1 MIEGFIFM
9 HLDKCQPRYCSW
21 CCPSFAGQAESLP
34 LEAIWWLKWVSG
46 EEYYQILYCAISV
59 AQTTKKLA
67 IEQYEPSNTQNSNF
81 ITIWATEMA
90 QYKIW

>member
-46 EEYYQILYCAISV
+46 EEYYQILYFAISV
-59 AQTTKKLA
+59 AEMVMKLLFWVLEGSYCSIA
-67 IEQYEPSNTQNSNF
+67 NF
-81 ITIWATEMA
+81 FVVWATEMA
-90 QYKIW
+90 QYKI